1 MKTLNLPS
9 QNITYATDHLFSQ
22 FVSVK
27 TPSTL
32 IITNGVGRIVDYPAN
47 SQLLEADHYFLG
59 GHNHRLNDDEIAAIT
74 AAGFGDLIVD
84 VS

>member
-1 MKTLNLPS
+1 MKTLDLPS
-9 QNITYATDHLFSQ
+9 QDITYATDYLFSR

-47 SQLLEADHYFLG
+47 SQLLEADH
-59 GHNHRLNDDEIAAIT
+59 
-74 AAGFGDLIVD
+74 
-84 VS
+84 

>member
-9 QNITYATDHLFSQ
+9 QDITYARDNLFGRT
-22 FVSVK
+22 VRIP

-32 IITNGVGRIVDYPAN
+32 IIKNGVGQILDYPGN
-47 SQLLEADHYFLG
+47 TLLLDADFYFLG
-59 GHNHRLNDDEIAAIT
+59 GHNHTLSDDENAAIT

-84 VS
+84 VP